1 MSCHNSSKRRI
12 PRTSRLSS
20 FTRSTPP
27 KLRSAANLAS
37 SGLIP
42 RTMFSSISL
51 SRWKRTS
58 SSSSSS
64 ILDLNKSARNR
75 SLSLLSMTISSHSGR
90 FQNQFHRPGES
101 SPGLGLRR
109 QLFPAG
115 GGQFVIFGLPVVLRR
130 PPLRGDPA
138 LRLQPV
144 QRRIQRPLAHPQYI
158 LRNPLYALC
167 NVPSVS
173 RPGLKC
179 LEY

>member
-1 MSCHNSSKRRI
+1 
-12 PRTSRLSS
+12 
-20 FTRSTPP
+20 
-27 KLRSAANLAS
+27 
-37 SGLIP
+37 
-42 RTMFSSISL
+42 MFSSISL

-101 SPGLGLRR
+101 SPGLGLHR

-130 PPLRGDPA
+130 PPLRGDPIG
-138 LRLQPV
+138 LRLFHMPPRQSTR
-144 QRRIQRPLAHPQYI
+144 Q
-158 LRNPLYALC
+158 
-167 NVPSVS
+167 SVTDDLS
-173 RPGLKC
+173 DVHRKGNSMAETRAKSTIVWPKG
-179 LEY
+179 

>member
-1 MSCHNSSKRRI
+1 
-12 PRTSRLSS
+12 
-20 FTRSTPP
+20 
-27 KLRSAANLAS
+27 
-37 SGLIP
+37 
-42 RTMFSSISL
+42 MFSSISL

-64 ILDLNKSARNR
+64 ILDLKKSACSRNF
-75 SLSLLSMTISSHSGR
+75 SLLSIATSFHSR
-90 FQNQFHRPGES
+90 CLQNQFHRPGES

-109 QLFPAG
+109 QLFPSG
-115 GGQFVIFGLPVVLRR
+115 GGQFVIFRLPVVLRR